1 MTNPILDAL
10 QRANVS
16 ALKQVTNQVPLEP
29 RAAYQERRLLAE
41 IAGRSTLQEACQACV
56 SVTEATQQ
64 HPEYGF
70 VTAMTCEVVVMS
82 KPEWVRMLT
91 AIYNAGLSKGRLSV
105 QAQDAAVSAPPL
117 QEKAD
122 G

>member
-29 RAAYQERRLLAE
+29 RGDYQERRLLAE

-91 AIYNAGLSKGRLSV
+91 AIYNAGLSKGRLLNQV
-105 QAQDAAVSAPPL
+105 QAASVTTLPL
-117 QEKAD
+117 PEQTD